1 MTKKI
6 PQLSAEQLATEL
18 QIDLDDIARKKAL
31 DEAGFYKDYEKESY
45 YSGRGFDHASVAMS
59 YALNQKFDE
68 AKAAFKKAAEYQL
81 RPLKMA
87 FDPTDSEFIGE
98 RVSRGN
104 QAINVVS
111 CFNCAMAAG
120 ELAIAKEACL
130 LYPEG
135 HFPGNPKPDTADDFV
150 HALKAWFNGDHD
162 IASAHCQKRLDEYTA
177 KPSKKITFRSNY
189 FTLHLALWGIIH
201 KDALSFEDGIKR
213 NLAIWHHGAR
223 YGEESGT
230 TRGHYA
236 EFAVA
241 LTNLG
246 IHAGMEQ
253 PVVDPF
259 IPQGLVWS
267 KAERD

>member
-6 PQLSAEQLATEL
+6 PQLSAEQLANEL
-18 QIDLDDIARKKAL
+18 EIDLETIARKKAL
-31 DEAGFYKDYEKESY
+31 DETGFYKDHEIEHVYW
-45 YSGRGFDHASVAMS
+45 GRGFDYASLGMS

-87 FDPTDSEFIGE
+87 FDPTDPEFIGE
-98 RVSRGN
+98 KVTMGKES
-104 QAINVVS
+104 IDVVS

-130 LYPEG
+130 LYPEEQ
-135 HFPGNPKPDTADDFV
+135 FPGNRKPDTTDDLV

-162 IASAHCQKRLDEYTA
+162 KASAHCQKRLDEYTA

-259 IPQGLVWS
+259 IPQGLVWV
-267 KAERD
+267 KPD

>member
-6 PQLSAEQLATEL
+6 PQLSAEQLANEL
-18 QIDLDDIARKKAL
+18 EIDLETIARKKAL
-31 DEAGFYKDYEKESY
+31 DEAGFYKDHEKESY
-45 YSGRGFDHASVAMS
+45 YCGRSFDQASVAIS

-68 AKAAFKKAAEYQL
+68 AKAAFKKAAVYQL

-98 RVSRGN
+98 KISEGS
-104 QAINVVS
+104 QAIDVVS

-120 ELAIAKEACL
+120 ELALAKEACL
-130 LYPEG
+130 LYPEE
-135 HFPGNPKPDTADDFV
+135 HFPGNPKPDTADDLV

-162 IASAHCQKRLDEYTA
+162 KASAHCQKRLDEYTA

-201 KDALSFEDGIKR
+201 KDTLSFEDGIKR

-259 IPQGLVWS
+259 IPQGLVLVKS
-267 KAERD
+267 H

>member
-1 MTKKI
+1 MTQKI

-18 QIDLDDIARKKAL
+18 QIDLDDIARIKAL
-31 DEAGFYKDYEKESY
+31 DDAGHYKNKKLEKY
-45 YSGRGFDHASVAMS
+45 YWGRGFDQASLAMS

-87 FDPTDSEFIGE
+87 FDPTDPEFIGE
-98 RVSRGN
+98 
-104 QAINVVS
+104 NVVMGNEAIDVAS

-135 HFPGNPKPDTADDFV
+135 HFPGNPKPDTADDLV

-162 IASAHCQKRLDEYTA
+162 KASAHCQKRLDEYTA

-259 IPQGLVWS
+259 IPQGLVWV
-267 KAERD
+267 KPN